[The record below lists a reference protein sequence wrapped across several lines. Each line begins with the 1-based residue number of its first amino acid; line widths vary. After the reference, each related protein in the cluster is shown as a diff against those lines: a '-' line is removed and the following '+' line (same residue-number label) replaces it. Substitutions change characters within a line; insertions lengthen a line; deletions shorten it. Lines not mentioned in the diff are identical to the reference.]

1 MESPNLIYYRYEG
14 LTAVTEIKDT
24 LDRCIRFLQSPSCI
38 DNSETKARGGF
49 FGFQNTAK
57 PLRKTDEPFI
67 FYEITGYGVN
77 LLLKL
82 SRWYG
87 EPRFLSL
94 AKDAADCIIKAQVN
108 SDDPHTRGAVYD
120 RYYPARDEHF
130 PTFHA
135 YPNAVCAG
143 ALCELYQLTKEPH
156 LKESAMR
163 IRDWLFQNLVRKE
176 DACIGF
182 SEFYSA
188 DQPSQKVFPYESTCI
203 PFILLKFQDELEL
216 TPAQKDDLYQS
227 VRWAIDSQTGE
238 GFFPFF
244 YHLQKQKYNTTAY
257 SHFTIYPLYNL
268 MGYPLAE
275 LEDIGANNSFEAYKK
290 CAQWMLKVQGV
301 DGGFYTYY
309 HGDDHV
315 WHQQSPA
322 VGQALC
328 TFTLM
333 YEKTD
338 ERRYLEAARKAAH
351 WLTKNQIDGG
361 SLSGG
366 FYWIYPNK
374 GFSNMQKKIMY
385 ARERIRGKVT
395 EANQVDDVTVLLDKV
410 PIWPVQF
417 AIEGLHRLDRID
429 S

>member
-1 MESPNLIYYRYEG
+1 M
-14 LTAVTEIKDT
+14 TEIKDA
-24 LDRCIRFLQSPSCI
+24 LDRCIRFLQSSSCI
-38 DNSETKARGGF
+38 DISETKARGGF

-57 PLRKTDEPFI
+57 PLRRTDEPFI
-67 FYEITGYGVN
+67 FYEITGYGIN

-82 SRWYG
+82 NRWYG
-87 EPRFLSL
+87 EPRFLNL
-94 AKDAADCIIKAQVN
+94 ANDAAECIIRAQIN
-108 SDDPHTRGAVYD
+108 SDESLTDGAIYD
-120 RYYPARDEHF
+120 RYYPVQDKHF

-143 ALCELYQLTKEPH
+143 ALCELYRYTKKPQ
-156 LKESAMR
+156 LKESALR
-163 IRDWLFQNLVRKE
+163 IKDWLFQILVKKNS
-176 DACIGF
+176 CIGF

-188 DQPSQKVFPYESTCI
+188 DQPSHKVLPYESICI
-203 PFILLKFQDELEL
+203 PFILLKFQNELEL
-216 TPAQKDDLYQS
+216 TPIQKDELS
-227 VRWAIDSQTGE
+227 ESIRWAMASQTGE

-275 LEDIGANNSFEAYKK
+275 LEDMGVNNSFDAYKK
-290 CAQWMLKVQGV
+290 CARWMLRVQ
-301 DGGFYTYY
+301 DSNGGFYTYY
-309 HGDDHV
+309 HGNDHV

-328 TFTLM
+328 AFTLM

-338 ERRYLEAARKAAH
+338 DRKYLEAARNAAL
-351 WLTKNQIDGG
+351 WLAKNQIGEG
-361 SLSGG
+361 SLAGG
-366 FYWIYPNK
+366 FYWVYPNK
-374 GFSNMQKKIMY
+374 KFNNLQKKIMY
-385 ARERIRGKVT
+385 ARERIKGKMT
-395 EANQVDDVTVLLDKV
+395 EDDQVDDVTVLLDKV

-417 AIEGLHRLDRID
+417 AIEGLYRLGEIE